1 MQPGSPNRG
10 SIPRGLHLSDLEK
23 VKTNCL
29 PASPYSKLTT
39 AQSLSPK
46 RSDV

>member
-1 MQPGSPNRG
+1 MQSGSPNRG
-10 SIPRGLHLSDLEK
+10 SIPRGPDFTDLEK
-23 VKTNCL
+23 VKTNGL
-29 PASPYSKLTT
+29 PASTDSKLTT